1 MRRSFKERYIT
12 IDVFVP
18 ISRWKNRTEQ
28 EIREYFA
35 DGVREALTL
44 CIRRLQKDKTPVDG
58 DRLLADYE
66 KVVKEYLRGVR

>member
-1 MRRSFKERYIT
+1 LRRSFKENYIT

-18 ISRWKNRTEQ
+18 ISRWKDKTEL

-35 DGVREALTL
+35 EGVREALIL
-44 CIRRLQKDKTPVDG
+44 CIKRLKKDKTPVDG

-66 KVVKEYLRGVR
+66 EVVEEYLDVEG